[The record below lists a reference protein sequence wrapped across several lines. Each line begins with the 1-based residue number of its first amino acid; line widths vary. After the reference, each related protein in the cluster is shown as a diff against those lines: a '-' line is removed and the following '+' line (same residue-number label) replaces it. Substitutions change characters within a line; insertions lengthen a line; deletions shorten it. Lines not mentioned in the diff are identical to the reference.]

1 VTKYHMHRKEK
12 EITERSI
19 LIEILKKGKFSSNA
33 LCREGEPY
41 IVTLNYGYDHSRNA
55 LYFHC
60 AAKGLKL
67 DFIEANTKACAT
79 VIEDLGYK
87 IGECEHAYRSVV
99 LWGRMHIVKEL
110 QEKKHAID
118 VLLAHLEDDPQQV
131 KEKSIKSEE
140 TYEKVGILRL
150 DIEEMTG
157 KQGE

>member
-1 VTKYHMHRKEK
+1 VTKYHMNRKEK
-12 EITERSI
+12 EITERST

-67 DFIEANTKACAT
+67 DFIKANPKACAT
-79 VIEDLGYK
+79 VIEDLGYRT
-87 IGECEHAYRSVV
+87 GECEHAYRSVV
-99 LWGRMHIVKEL
+99 LWGRMHIVREL

-118 VLLAHLEDDPQQV
+118 VLLAHLEDDPRQV

-150 DIEEMTG
+150 DTEEMTG
-157 KQGE
+157 KCGE

>member
-1 VTKYHMHRKEK
+1 M
-12 EITERSI
+12 
-19 LIEILKKGKFSSNA
+19 
-33 LCREGEPY
+33 
-41 IVTLNYGYDHSRNA
+41 
-55 LYFHC
+55 
-60 AAKGLKL
+60 
-67 DFIEANTKACAT
+67 
-79 VIEDLGYK
+79 IEDLGYR
-87 IGECEHAYRSVV
+87 IDECEQAYRSVV
-99 LWGRMHIVKEL
+99 LWGRMHIVEEL

>member
-1 VTKYHMHRKEK
+1 MTKYHMNRKEK
-12 EITERSI
+12 EITEQKVLTGI
-19 LIEILKKGKFSSNA
+19 LNRGKFSSIA

-41 IVTLNYGYDHSRNA
+41 IVTLNYGYDQDRNA

-60 AAKGLKL
+60 AAKGLKM
-67 DFIEANTKACAT
+67 DFVEANPTACAT

-110 QEKKHAID
+110 KEKKHAID
-118 VLLAHLEDDPQQV
+118 VLLAHLEDDPQLV

-140 TYEKVGILRL
+140 MYEKVGILRL